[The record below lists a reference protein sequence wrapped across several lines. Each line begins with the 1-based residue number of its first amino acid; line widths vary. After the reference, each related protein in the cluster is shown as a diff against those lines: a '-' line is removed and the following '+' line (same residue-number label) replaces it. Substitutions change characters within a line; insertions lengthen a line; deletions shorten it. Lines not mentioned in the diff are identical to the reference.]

1 MTLVLGARPRTGG
14 LDPVRHTPHQWQH
27 VQQSTRQQLS
37 HLETSKEQSQCKPLK
52 AKRDLMI
59 WGARKVERGGR
70 GGARLPALEQ
80 DPRCLAASSTHLPP
94 CSVPTV
100 TKPTYTGPQQAE
112 TERAVNSTFLVA
124 AKVSEGLF
132 GRTRKRGLAAGNG
145 TYQVIPLQ
153 HTAQVLGQGRQRSGC
168 HMSPQMLRL

>member
-1 MTLVLGARPRTGG
+1 MRTTEGQTRPHDLGRTESREKG
-14 LDPVRHTPHQWQH
+14 
-27 VQQSTRQQLS
+27 
-37 HLETSKEQSQCKPLK
+37 
-52 AKRDLMI
+52 
-59 WGARKVERGGR
+59 
-70 GGARLPALEQ
+70 GGAHLPALEQ

-94 CSVPTV
+94 CNVPSV

-112 TERAVNSTFLVA
+112 TVPAVNSTFLVA

-153 HTAQVLGQGRQRSGC
+153 HTAQVPGQGRQRSGC
-168 HMSPQMLRL
+168 HMCHMSPRMLRV